1 MSEVKR
7 QPIHQRQTVFDAYV
21 REDGLFDI
29 EARLTD
35 VRTYDS
41 MDVDRLPIPTGQ
53 PVHDITIQVTVD
65 DQLKIHTITSNMRN
79 IPTHECRQTQPV
91 LQKLVGKVMGRGWRK
106 AIAEAMG
113 GVEGCTHMRE
123 LLANMATA
131 AYQAVP
137 IYRRFYEQ
145 GPESGFDLN
154 EPPPHLNQCK
164 TWKLD
169 GEPVRRLYPQFYI
182 SPVQDDAVE
191 PTP

>member
-1 MSEVKR
+1 MTEVKR
-7 QPIHQRQTVFDAYV
+7 QAIHRRQVVYDAFV

-29 EARLTD
+29 EARLLDT
-35 VRTYDS
+35 RTYDS
-41 MDVDRLPIPTGQ
+41 YDAERLPIPTGV
-53 PVHDITIQVTVD
+53 PVHDIVITITVD
-65 DQLKIHTITSNMRN
+65 EQLVIQSIGSNMHH
-79 IPTHECRQTQPV
+79 IPTAECRQTQPV
-91 LQKLVGKVMGRGWRK
+91 LQKLVGKTMGRGWRK

-137 IYRRFYEQ
+137 IYSRFYGK
-145 GPESGFDLN
+145 GPNAASEIK
-154 EPPPHLNQCK
+154 EPPPHLNQCM

-182 SPVQDDAVE
+182 APAE
-191 PTP
+191 EA